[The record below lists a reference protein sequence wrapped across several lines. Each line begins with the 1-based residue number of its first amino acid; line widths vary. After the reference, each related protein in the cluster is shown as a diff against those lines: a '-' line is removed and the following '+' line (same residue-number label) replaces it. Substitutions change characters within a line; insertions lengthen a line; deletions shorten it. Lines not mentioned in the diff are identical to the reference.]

1 MNDQVRWVSLGRP
14 LHPCVYSIS
23 TVLPPNQASSV
34 MSTKAHETAAR
45 TIFLNGTVGSG
56 KTTTATAIGTVLEKR
71 RIPHAVI
78 DIDQLSRR
86 WPSPADDPFDFRLT
100 LANVRSVAANYR
112 AAGVQIVVLAGVIET
127 THQLREYEDALGVGG
142 AIFDHVM
149 LVAPPSVVE
158 QRLLARH
165 EDEDELRWHIKRA
178 PELATILDSAA
189 LPGPTFDTNE
199 PLEFLAQRIIQTV
212 LDP

>member
-1 MNDQVRWVSLGRP
+1 
-14 LHPCVYSIS
+14 
-23 TVLPPNQASSV
+23 
-34 MSTKAHETAAR
+34 MSTDAHDTVAR

-56 KTTTATAIGTVLEKR
+56 KTTTATAIGSVLEER
-71 RIPHAVI
+71 QIPHAVI
-78 DIDQLSRR
+78 DIDQLSTR

-100 LANVRSVAANYR
+100 LANVISVAANYR

-127 THQLREYEDALGVGG
+127 MHQLRQYEEGLGVGG

-149 LVAPPSVVE
+149 LVAPPSVVK

-165 EDEDELRWHIKRA
+165 EDEDELQWHVKRA
-178 PELATILDSAA
+178 PELAMILDSAG
-189 LPGPTFDTNE
+189 LPGPTFDTNQ
-199 PLEFLAQRIIQTV
+199 PLKPLAQRIIQTV